1 MPAFR
6 AVLDTLTTGWES
18 RMDRLLAIE
27 TFVRVVDTG
36 SFSAAARLQN
46 MGQPAVSKMI
56 AQLEDWLGVRL
67 LLRST
72 QGLTPTEAGQNFYA
86 RARRT
91 IEEADE
97 AVLAARGTAAGL
109 SGRVRISAAVC
120 FARLHIVPR
129 LPQFLADHPDVEV
142 DMLLEDRNVDLVE
155 EGVDLAL
162 RMGQQTDP
170 AMTMRKIAERPR
182 RVIATP
188 DYFARHGRPESPA
201 ALLGHQ
207 AVIYTRDQGG
217 EAYTFS
223 RGTEEMSVNLSGRVR
238 ISATEGLRAAVF
250 SSIGLA
256 ISSGFAFGPE
266 LTSGQVVSALDD
278 WSLPAI
284 QLFAVY
290 PTGRMAS
297 SKARAFA
304 AFVEQCLA
312 DG

>member
-1 MPAFR
+1 
-6 AVLDTLTTGWES
+6 
-18 RMDRLLAIE
+18 MDRLLAIE

-36 SFSAAARLQN
+36 SFSATARIQN

-129 LPQFLADHPDVEV
+129 LPQFLAEHPDVEV

-250 SSIGLA
+250 SGIGLA

-266 LTSGQVVSALDD
+266 LQSGQVVTALDD

-290 PTGRMAS
+290 PTGRLAS

-312 DG
+312 GG